1 ASRRSRRGHR
11 SRTRTPRRRKRRR
24 QTAAALRTGCW
35 PAAAAS
41 PACSRTLLLFLGGGL
56 RRREVLALVRRQRL
70 VFGPLLAQLAALL
83 GRHLGDALVV
93 LARLA
98 ALHGGQLGPN
108 LHAPLHA
115 LLLLRLHL
123 GVALGDTDPFA
134 PALGL
139 EALPIRLER
148 RESVLLLDGQLGPR
162 RPAALVF
169 GYLSPGRACSDAQ
182 REDKQCAAHY
192 SSAARVF

>member
-1 ASRRSRRGHR
+1 MRRQRGHR
-11 SRTRTPRRRKRRR
+11 WRTGTPRRRKRRR

-41 PACSRTLLLFLGGGL
+41 PAFSRPLFLFLGGGL

-83 GRHLGDALVV
+83 GA
-93 LARLA
+93 
-98 ALHGGQLGPN
+98 QLGPG

-123 GVALGDTDPFA
+123 GVALGDADPLA
-134 PALGL
+134 PAVGL
-139 EALPIRLER
+139 EAFPIRLER
-148 RESVLLLDGQLGPR
+148 REGVLLLDGQLGPR
-162 RPAALVF
+162 RPAALDP
-169 GYLSPGRACSDAQ
+169 GCLSPRRACSDAQ
-182 REDKQCAAHY
+182 REDKQRAAHY
-192 SSAARVF
+192 CSAARVFR